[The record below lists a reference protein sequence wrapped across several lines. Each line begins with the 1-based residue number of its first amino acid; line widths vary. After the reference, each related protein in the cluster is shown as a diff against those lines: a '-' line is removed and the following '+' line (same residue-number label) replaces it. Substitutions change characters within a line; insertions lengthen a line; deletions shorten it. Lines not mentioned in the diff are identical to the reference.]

1 MEKKTVEVKKQKSEN
16 PKIGKIYVIY
26 SPSLDIYYIG
36 STFLALSLRK
46 AIHKYQYRHNK
57 KFITSF
63 HVLKNNDAE
72 FKTISTHNDITKN
85 ELLKIEKLKINEM
98 IKLHGGKVIN
108 NNCDKTINIKEYMKE
123 YRDIHSNYY
132 KEYGKMY
139 RLLKPNYNK
148 EYRIKNLEEINLKR
162 KNKYETEKRKEIIE
176 KLNNNAYINIPA
188 KKIELIIIL
197 I

>member
-1 MEKKTVEVKKQKSEN
+1 
-16 PKIGKIYVIY
+16 
-26 SPSLDIYYIG
+26 
-36 STFLALSLRK
+36 
-46 AIHKYQYRHNK
+46 
-57 KFITSF
+57 
-63 HVLKNNDAE
+63 
-72 FKTISTHNDITKN
+72 
-85 ELLKIEKLKINEM
+85 M

-188 KKIELIIIL
+188 KKIDKYNIKINHRTKKYY
-197 I
+197 